1 MLHGL
6 VYLSC
11 FATILQQVAGTPFAC
26 LRVAERVMLTGL
38 HQLLCWGQRALPL
51 AFLTS
56 IIVVDAAAATV
67 VLTRAGLP
75 TLVVLSAAVA
85 FVLTGGFIARRY

>member
-1 MLHGL
+1 M
-6 VYLSC
+6 
-11 FATILQQVAGTPFAC
+11 AGTPLAR

-38 HQLLCWGQRALPL
+38 HQFLCWGQRALPL

-67 VLTRAGLP
+67 VLTRAWLP
-75 TLVVLSAAVA
+75 TLLVLSAAVT
-85 FVLTGGFIARRY
+85 FVFAGGFVPCRYLFD